1 MMYQRIFV
9 PVDSSAPSNLAL
21 DEAIMLAKNLKAVLV
36 MAHSVNLPASGRSAP
51 KMLDSSEIDQPQ
63 LEAGRRT
70 LQSAVERA
78 RTAGIETET
87 LLLENRGKDV
97 ADMLLQAAQKAQAEL
112 IVMGTHGRSGIKHLL
127 LGSVAEGVLRA
138 AELPVLLVRNEG

>member
-9 PVDSSAPSNLAL
+9 PVDSSAPSSLAL
-21 DEAIMLAKNLKAVLV
+21 DEAIMLAKNLKAVLIL
-36 MAHSVNLPASGRSAP
+36 AHSVNLPASGRSAP

-63 LEAGRRT
+63 LDSGKRT
-70 LQSAVERA
+70 LQAAQERV

-87 LLLENRGKDV
+87 RLLENHGKDI
-97 ADMLLQAAQKAQAEL
+97 ADLLLQAANQAQAEL

-138 AELPVLLVRNEG
+138 AELPVLLVRSES